1 LAALGEAD
9 ARFPAGVA
17 VRVAGEQ
24 GGQGLVRAGFEGGLN
39 GKLVNGVGV
48 MLVGVL
54 CGDEKK
60 GRYFLF
66 DYAWR
71 GVIAY

>member
-1 LAALGEAD
+1 
-9 ARFPAGVA
+9 
-17 VRVAGEQ
+17 
-24 GGQGLVRAGFEGGLN
+24 
-39 GKLVNGVGV
+39 VGV